1 MIILVQSSY
10 FIYQLVISL
19 AASITNATITLIDPN
34 FFLLGTGGF
43 TDVGLS
49 ILFSLLY
56 LGTLVISAFM
66 LILRYAFVSIG
77 VVLLPL
83 AIFFYFIPAL
93 RQYGSL
99 ILNFLGTSIFI
110 VILDAVLL
118 TGFSKIVDI
127 SIFGELKIFVLI
139 TAFGLINWLMFFLMF
154 FSIIK
159 SCINVGTKIAGTVA
173 SVAKYFV

>member
-1 MIILVQSSY
+1 MVYMLSMFYAFLIMYSGFNFIISGHDVVKRENSKTWLRNVVIMIILVQSSY

-77 VVLLPL
+77 VVLL
-83 AIFFYFIPAL
+83 FYSSLETIWFTNPKFL
-93 RQYGSL
+93 R
-99 ILNFLGTSIFI
+99 NFYLYCYS
-110 VILDAVLL
+110 
-118 TGFSKIVDI
+118 
-127 SIFGELKIFVLI
+127 
-139 TAFGLINWLMFFLMF
+139 
-154 FSIIK
+154 
-159 SCINVGTKIAGTVA
+159 
-173 SVAKYFV
+173 